1 MFTIG
6 RRLMDGDALSEFEN
20 FVTAEQLTQTV
31 NNFNRAMEAVAKH
44 VFPTQA
50 AKLQKRYLRRFVR
63 KPLTMNVRKFVA
75 RIQEI
80 NNYLPSF
87 PPQVPGEPIQKLD
100 DDEVIDLMEFGVPRA
115 WQKKMEEHDFDST
128 NTTIGEFLAFCE
140 RMERIEIGDDKSR
153 HKDQPARNGNDDRK
167 RKALDLRNGKS
178 VQKGTGKHYCL
189 LHGNNA
195 THDTDGCFT
204 IKNQVEGLKTKPNSF
219 KKREGKSKQELN
231 AMTDK
236 SDTKRA
242 AKGLVQTPMPNERK
256 NLKLSRLCLS
266 AMTMSRREHRMTV

>member
-6 RRLMDGDALSEFEN
+6 RRVMDGDALSEFEN

-75 RIQEI
+75 RIQEV
-80 NNYLPSF
+80 NNYLPFF
-87 PPQVPGEPIQKLD
+87 PPQVLGEPIQKLD

-115 WQKKMEEHDFDST
+115 WQKKMEEHNFDST

-140 RMERIEIGDDKSR
+140 RMERIEIGS
-153 HKDQPARNGNDDRK
+153 NGNDDRK
-167 RKALDLRNGKS
+167 RKPLDVRSGRPS
-178 VQKGTGKHYCL
+178 QKGTGKHYCL
-189 LHGNNA
+189 LHVNNA

-204 IKNQVEGLKTKPNSF
+204 IKNQVEGLKTKPNLF
-219 KKREGKSKQELN
+219 KKRDGK
-231 AMTDK
+231 
-236 SDTKRA
+236 
-242 AKGLVQTPMPNERK
+242 AK
-256 NLKLSRLCLS
+256 
-266 AMTMSRREHRMTV
+266 